1 MKSRLLLLVS
11 VVLLVFLATSCK
23 KEDPVVSF
31 DENLIIGKWK
41 TPSEHDQNEFLYYR
55 YDADKNGATW
65 DAGENITEV
74 EAQTFTWSLDVD
86 QLMQIHFGGKT
97 PKVYTV
103 TVLTATRLEYKDDYK
118 SYSFTKE

>member
-1 MKSRLLLLVS
+1 MKNRLLLLVS
-11 VVLLVFLATSCK
+11 VVLFAFLATSCE
-23 KEDPVVSF
+23 KEEVSF

-41 TPSEHDQNEFLYYR
+41 TPSKSDQNKFLYYR
-55 YDADKNGATW
+55 YDADNTGATW
-65 DAGENITEV
+65 DAGEDITEA

-86 QLMQIHFGGKT
+86 QLMHIHFGGKT

-103 TVLTATRLEYKDDYK
+103 TVLNATKLEYKDDYGN